1 MTNDIKFPNR
11 VKNLRNYLYENNI
24 DAIIISNEINR
35 FYFFLIIEIT
45 SDSFIS
51 VFFFI
56 SSNEILSFQAI
67 PMTSSILY
75 FII

>member
-35 FYFFLIIEIT
+35 FYFSGLSSSAGYLFVTLNDLYIC
-45 SDSFIS
+45 S
-51 VFFFI
+51 VF
-56 SSNEILSFQAI
+56 
-67 PMTSSILY
+67 
-75 FII
+75 